1 MPIEIKELHIKIN
14 VSESA
19 NSGAK
24 PASSSSSSGN
34 EKDTVAECVEQVM
47 KIIERKKNADMTTG
61 ELKN

>member
-47 KIIERKKNADMTTG
+47 KIIERKK
-61 ELKN
+61 ER